1 MQAASASL
9 VQYVGPTK
17 LVAPSLTLFDALAL
31 AYLASAHCSTR
42 AESRTATWRTARGPI
57 AVAALELQRLGWTR
71 STLFEYADHDGTLYS
86 LVDSSPITMR
96 HPLHLATLHRLA
108 TQLTYALGPFC
119 VIYEPDA
126 RLLLTRSLTPPQKGI
141 VAGVFAGTVW
151 PRDRPRN
158 AGYDAEC
165 ELRGPDLG
173 HSDSLHHRPH
183 PTAVAARALAACPDG
198 TLDAA
203 RTADF
208 SDPNCVF
215 TLADASLTRRLGR
228 ARGALR
234 KRFSCWPTTTAL
246 SAPLR

>member
-1 MQAASASL
+1 M
-9 VQYVGPTK
+9 
-17 LVAPSLTLFDALAL
+17 
-31 AYLASAHCSTR
+31 
-42 AESRTATWRTARGPI
+42 
-57 AVAALELQRLGWTR
+57 
-71 STLFEYADHDGTLYS
+71 
-86 LVDSSPITMR
+86 
-96 HPLHLATLHRLA
+96 
-108 TQLTYALGPFC
+108 
-119 VIYEPDA
+119 IYEPDA

-165 ELRGPDLG
+165 ELCAPDLG
-173 HSDSLHHRPH
+173 HSDSLHHRLWLCPH

-234 KRFSCWPTTTAL
+234 KRFSCWPTTTAHADEVCYVGGACYPHVVPSL
-246 SAPLR
+246 ARVGWVGVFFAHGKVTAIASALVWHPAIQSSGVAEWTAMCGIV